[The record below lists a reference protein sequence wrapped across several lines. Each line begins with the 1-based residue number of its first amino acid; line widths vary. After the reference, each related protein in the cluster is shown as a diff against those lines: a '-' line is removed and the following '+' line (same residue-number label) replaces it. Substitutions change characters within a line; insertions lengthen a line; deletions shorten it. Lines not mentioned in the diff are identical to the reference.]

1 MNMFPLG
8 RSDIFLDIVDY
19 DQRCSGLPGNVVQFI
34 VHLDGTPHPHRL
46 SEALAHSMCDEFHG
60 LFLENS
66 LLRSRSWR
74 ISLSHVKRPFKIH
87 HHQISE
93 NESIES
99 VLDRIINSPFDLSVP
114 PPFRL
119 DMLESPN
126 RACICL
132 TWHHLLTDARGG
144 EMLFRCLTGSGT
156 GRSGPLAPLAGG
168 SEESKGIMA
177 SLRQARQFKP
187 MVRRMKEIGV
197 KSPGTGAIATGRLSG
212 SFKLRSRYKRFTSEM
227 SADIS
232 VAARRIH
239 PIFGETAALMAAS
252 LRAVHALM
260 DEEERR
266 VGGYIVPVPLSTR
279 QVAAVLNEEWRPGN
293 RVSICFIPVKAEEVE
308 KNGFASLAA
317 LIAGEF
323 RQQVAAGLPEA
334 AEAAMDVARFF
345 PKALYRK
352 ILRDTMDGQLCS
364 FFFSNTGPVCVGG
377 VAGEPFNVAGARA
390 VSCFHRPM
398 VSQPP
403 GIGFFFSTYSSA
415 LHLTTCWIEGALP
428 EQAAIMAEEMI
439 KDELRN
445 MGKA

>member
-1 MNMFPLG
+1 
-8 RSDIFLDIVDY
+8 
-19 DQRCSGLPGNVVQFI
+19 
-34 VHLDGTPHPHRL
+34 
-46 SEALAHSMCDEFHG
+46 
-60 LFLENS
+60 
-66 LLRSRSWR
+66 
-74 ISLSHVKRPFKIH
+74 
-87 HHQISE
+87 
-93 NESIES
+93 
-99 VLDRIINSPFDLSVP
+99 
-114 PPFRL
+114 
-119 DMLESPN
+119 
-126 RACICL
+126 
-132 TWHHLLTDARGG
+132 
-144 EMLFRCLTGSGT
+144 MLFSCLTGSGD
-156 GRSGPLAPLAGG
+156 GRSDPLGPLAEG
-168 SEESKGIMA
+168 SKESRGIMA
-177 SLRQARQFKP
+177 GFRQARQFKP

-197 KSPGTGAIATGRLSG
+197 KSPGTGAIATARMSG
-212 SFKLRSRYKRFTSEM
+212 NLKLRSRYYRFTSET

-232 VAARRIH
+232 AAARRIH

-260 DEEERR
+260 AEDERR
-266 VGGYIVPVPLSTR
+266 AGGYIVPVPLSTR
-279 QVAAVLNEEWRPGN
+279 QAATVLNEEWRPGN

-334 AEAAMDVARFF
+334 AEAAMGVARFF

-364 FFFSNTGPVCVGG
+364 FFFSNTGSVCVGG

-439 KDELRN
+439 KDELHN
-445 MGKA
+445 MVKA